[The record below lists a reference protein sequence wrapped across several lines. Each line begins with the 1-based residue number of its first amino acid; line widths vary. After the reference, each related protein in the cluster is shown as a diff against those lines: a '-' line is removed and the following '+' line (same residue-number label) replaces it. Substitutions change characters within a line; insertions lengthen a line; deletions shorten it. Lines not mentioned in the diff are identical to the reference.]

1 MTEHTQ
7 TAPRVLLK
15 EQWVRQRKTNT
26 ICSHLY
32 MESKKKLLIKK
43 NRYATSNKDLLYSTG
58 NYSQYPVIN
67 EKKPTMKNN
76 LKNNVYLYNRI
87 ILLCT

>member
-67 EKKPTMKNN
+67 EKKT
-76 LKNNVYLYNRI
+76 YNEK
-87 ILLCT
+87 